1 MSSDNT
7 AELVQKAFGSQE
19 STIAEVEQRAKSLF
33 KNDVIVWEA
42 DAATF
47 AFSYLKNT
55 IFLKMKL
62 T

>member
-19 STIAEVEQRAKSLF
+19 SSIEEVEQRAKSLF

-55 IFLKMKL
+55 IY
-62 T
+62 